1 MKFEEMLGEI
11 INEVEV
17 PEELSPQS
25 IAQMLKARSA
35 ESESGTERRSA
46 RNVPGVTV
54 LRRNIIIRTAA
65 AAAACAVFA
74 VGLTAYN
81 HSRDEQNEIE
91 SPIKYED
98 VSSYDDL
105 YDKYLVIEMN
115 RDDGGKSDSDTPIY
129 DPSDTGTT
137 VPESFRQETI
147 EYSGAIPRE
156 SFTDISAY
164 DFADKDKYGENV
176 SKADIFK
183 SDGKYIYCLK
193 GSTLTI
199 ISLETME
206 IVSTMDSAL
215 DPPIEI
221 YAYGDKLIL
230 ISGETEEILSSEVP
244 EAENINKTPHVPAG
258 VIPSNS
264 ADINSDAQAQN
275 NDIISGGESAIPAG
289 KTVKRINTAVDFYSV
304 SDPAN
309 PVHTASYK
317 QNGSYTASRLVDGT
331 LYMVTDYSDY
341 RVKPLNTQAD
351 LDGFVPAYYIDE
363 EKFFVAP
370 SDVTVPS
377 NAASTGYTVVSAIN
391 TASDG
396 ISASVNAILGSD
408 KNVYCSE
415 DTLYLAFS
423 EGGKKKYTVIS
434 SFELSERGISY
445 RSSGVVDGT
454 LLGRLSMNEYGG
466 KFRTAAAVTDENG
479 VSSVSLYVLDKNCG
493 LVNSSEHL
501 LTGGSAAFVRFEE
514 NYARIFERDSEKA
527 AAVIDL
533 SKEPPAFMQSPM
545 DGAAYLYSFGSGR
558 LAGVGRS
565 ASGGIS
571 LTMYSGG
578 VLLDSVTIPETFSK
592 ALSDRRAALTDPASG
607 IIGIPVYSYSEFG
620 TNNRYYVFSYDETA
634 GFVQKGVIEYVDIDD
649 SLAFERGC
657 IMEDKLYVFGGGR
670 VISARL
676 SDLKV
681 IGSYEY

>member
-1 MKFEEMLGEI
+1 MKFEEMLSEI

-17 PEELSPQS
+17 PDELSPQS
-25 IAQMLKARSA
+25 IAQMLKSHSA
-35 ESESGTERRSA
+35 ESESGAERRSA
-46 RNVPGVTV
+46 KVVPNVTV

-81 HSRDEQNEIE
+81 HSRDEQKEIE

-98 VSSYDDL
+98 VASYDDL

-115 RDDGGKSDSDTPIY
+115 RGDTDKSDSDTPIY

-147 EYSGAIPRE
+147 EYSGTVPRD

-176 SKADIFK
+176 SEADIIK

-206 IVSTMDSAL
+206 IVSTMDSSL

-230 ISGETEEILSSEVP
+230 ISGETEEILSSNVP
-244 EAENINKTPHVPAG
+244 EAENISKTPDVPVG
-258 VIPSNS
+258 VVPSNS
-264 ADINSDAQAQN
+264 ADINSGAPDPN
-275 NDIISGGESAIPAG
+275 NNIISGGESAIPAG

-341 RVKPLNTQAD
+341 RVKPLDTQAD

-363 EKFFVAP
+363 EKFYIAP

-493 LVNSSEHL
+493 IVNSADRL
-501 LTGGSAAFVRFEE
+501 LTGGNAAFVRFEG
-514 NYARIFERDSEKA
+514 NYARIFEKDSEKA

-533 SKEPPAFMQSPM
+533 SKEPPVFVQSSM

-565 ASGGIS
+565 PNGGIS

-578 VLLDSVTIPETFSK
+578 LLLDSIDIPETFSK
-592 ALSDRRAALTDPASG
+592 ALYDRRAVLTDAAAG
-607 IIGIPVYSYSEFG
+607 IIGIPVYSCSEFG
-620 TNNRYYVFSYDETA
+620 ISNRYYVFSYDETA
-634 GFVQKGVIEYVDIDD
+634 GFLQKGVIEYVDIDN

-657 IMEDKLYVFGGGR
+657 IMEEKLYVFGGGR